1 MRQLDGLRQHAPH
14 EATTSNGTHPHSP
27 SNSAYQKIFPPIG
40 VHDFQEFP
48 TRRPNTANGKAA
60 ASRPKYD
67 ARSPIPSIEPPAMHN
82 REPPTLVS
90 LLLDKCYLTA
100 DVYFSNDQNGSSS
113 VASARPQG
121 QESHPSRSASP
132 VSRLSSNGTYETQA
146 TSFDLPALQA
156 QSALPDSDSMEPL
169 TGDHAGSFDLVAP
182 PEGDVQAFSLESR
195 SEQLFSRAHLEI
207 IFSQPSSLLR
217 FTAFLSTHRPQSV
230 PILIYYLDALK
241 ALKAIKYANAI
252 AEALSPIP
260 KYDFTANLAP
270 PTTNRE
276 LEDKAASAFDLL
288 TQEDLP
294 AFITNM
300 YIQIVSMS
308 ISQRITGTLA
318 PHLRE
323 ASEGLAEVFCLTD
336 PSRPDNPIVF
346 ASEGTLPI

>member
-1 MRQLDGLRQHAPH
+1 MPCS
-14 EATTSNGTHPHSP
+14 SNGQNGPPLDARTHPEEEAP
-27 SNSAYQKIFPPIG
+27 
-40 VHDFQEFP
+40 
-48 TRRPNTANGKAA
+48 
-60 ASRPKYD
+60 
-67 ARSPIPSIEPPAMHN
+67 
-82 REPPTLVS
+82 
-90 LLLDKCYLTA
+90 
-100 DVYFSNDQNGSSS
+100 
-113 VASARPQG
+113 
-121 QESHPSRSASP
+121 HPSRSASP
-132 VSRLSSNGTYETQA
+132 VSRLSSNWTHETQA

-169 TGDHAGSFDLVAP
+169 TGDLAGSFDLVAP
-182 PEGDVQAFSLESR
+182 PEGDNQVFSLERR

-207 IFSQPSSLLR
+207 IFQQPASLLR

-230 PILIYYLDALK
+230 PVLIYYLDALK

-252 AEALSPIP
+252 AEALSPIRG
-260 KYDFTANLAP
+260 YDFTANLARS
-270 PTTNRE
+270 TTNRE
-276 LEDKAASAFDLL
+276 LEDKAASAFAVL

-336 PSRPDNPIVF
+336 PARPDNPIVF
-346 ASEGTLPI
+346 ASEGALCNPTIRM